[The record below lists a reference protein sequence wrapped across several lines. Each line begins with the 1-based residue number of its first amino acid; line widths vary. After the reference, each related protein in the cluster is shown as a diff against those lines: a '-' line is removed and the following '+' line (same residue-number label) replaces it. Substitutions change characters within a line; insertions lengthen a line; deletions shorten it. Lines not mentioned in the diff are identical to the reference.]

1 MSDYAE
7 LMAFQRRTEALLQIS
22 QRLEW
27 DQETM
32 MPRGAAAQRAEEMEV
47 LETVLHERRTH
58 PRIGE
63 WLERIDTG
71 ALDAAG
77 RAALRHI
84 RRDYLRR
91 IRVPAD
97 LAAALARETSLAQG
111 IWAGARKNQDFA
123 AFAPALKTVLDL
135 RRQEADAL
143 SDGGKGDRYDAL
155 LQEYEPDASGA
166 AIAEMFALMR
176 PRLTALRDRVMGA
189 SFAPKPLSGVF
200 DETRQMAFAHEIAGI
215 FGYDFSHGRLDTV
228 VHPFCIGSGADVRIT
243 TRTSATDPFNC
254 LYSTIHE
261 VGHGCYEQNI
271 DDAYMLTPMGGGAS
285 AGVHESQSRIYENQL
300 GRGRAFT
307 GWLFDRMKGVFGDFG
322 SADAEAFHATV
333 NRVYQGH
340 IRTEADELQYNLHI
354 MLRFDLERAMIAGEL
369 EVADLPGAWNDRFEA
384 DFGFAV
390 DTLAN
395 GCLQDVHWSLG
406 AFGYFPTYSLGNV
419 YAGCL
424 YEAMRAAVPDLDRSL
439 ARGETA
445 PATGWLRHNLQTH
458 GGLFEPRDTV
468 ERACG
473 FAPSEEP
480 LLAYLEDKF
489 SRIYRL

>member
-1 MSDYAE
+1 
-7 LMAFQRRTEALLQIS
+7 
-22 QRLEW
+22 
-27 DQETM
+27 
-32 MPRGAAAQRAEEMEV
+32 
-47 LETVLHERRTH
+47 
-58 PRIGE
+58 
-63 WLERIDTG
+63 
-71 ALDAAG
+71 
-77 RAALRHI
+77 
-84 RRDYLRR
+84 
-91 IRVPAD
+91 
-97 LAAALARETSLAQG
+97 
-111 IWAGARKNQDFA
+111 
-123 AFAPALKTVLDL
+123 
-135 RRQEADAL
+135 
-143 SDGGKGDRYDAL
+143 
-155 LQEYEPDASGA
+155 
-166 AIAEMFALMR
+166 MR

-271 DDAYMLTPMGGGAS
+271 DDAYMLTPVGGGAS

-369 EVADLPGAWNDRFEA
+369 EVADLPGAWNDRFEGR
-384 DFGFAV
+384 F
-390 DTLAN
+390 
-395 GCLQDVHWSLG
+395 
-406 AFGYFPTYSLGNV
+406 
-419 YAGCL
+419 
-424 YEAMRAAVPDLDRSL
+424 
-439 ARGETA
+439 
-445 PATGWLRHNLQTH
+445 
-458 GGLFEPRDTV
+458 
-468 ERACG
+468 
-473 FAPSEEP
+473 
-480 LLAYLEDKF
+480 
-489 SRIYRL
+489 RLCR